1 MDFTTLGDAIVPGLL
16 VAVSAVVAIMWRSI
30 KKAVAASETKLDDK
44 VLEAVEAAFSK
55 DKATDKA
62 AE

>member
-30 KKAVAASETKLDDK
+30 KKAVAASENKLDDK
-44 VLEAVEAAFSK
+44 VLAAVEAAFSK
-55 DKATDKA
+55 KAK
-62 AE
+62 